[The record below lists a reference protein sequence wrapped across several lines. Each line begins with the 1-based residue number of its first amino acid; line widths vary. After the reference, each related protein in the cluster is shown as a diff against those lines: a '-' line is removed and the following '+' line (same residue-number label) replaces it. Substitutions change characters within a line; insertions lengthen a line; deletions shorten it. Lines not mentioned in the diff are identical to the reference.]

1 MIKLKKLIWPIILGV
16 LFAFEVKNIETI
28 TDFVVSKLD
37 NTKEVVILDSNKYHK
52 DASYKFVQETTDFV
66 PYSYHDLLNIIY
78 SVINNGWNSFTFYC
92 PKEYSECISDIKS
105 ISTNDTLLTQINN
118 YANPFNSFSSIFLED
133 PFYFIL
139 FIVYHIM

>member
-105 ISTNDTLLTQINN
+105 IFCEECSFVKITLKLWT
-118 YANPFNSFSSIFLED
+118 Y
-133 PFYFIL
+133 
-139 FIVYHIM
+139 V